1 MNPYIF
7 ITYLFI
13 KLQIKEIRI
22 LFNIIIISSNVVEII
37 YIKIFGF
44 IYKFIIMLI
53 LNSISINL

>member
-7 ITYLFI
+7 ITYFII

-22 LFNIIIISSNVVEII
+22 LINIIIISSNVVEII
-37 YIKIFGF
+37 YTKIFGF
-44 IYKFIIMLI
+44 IYKFIIMLF

>member
-53 LNSISINL
+53 FNSISIN

>member
-37 YIKIFGF
+37 YIRIFGF

>member
-22 LFNIIIISSNVVEII
+22 LFNIIIISSNAVEII

>member
-13 KLQIKEIRI
+13 KLQLKEIRI